1 MRGLHGKIAVVTGA
15 GQGIGRAIALRLF
28 DEGCRVL
35 AADQNAEGLAALPVS
50 ESLAVLPIDL
60 LSTGAPDVV
69 IEECHKHFG
78 PISVLV
84 NNVGVGNAP
93 SLHDTSDEMFERLI
107 AINLGVAFRLS
118 RQSLDDL
125 RQTRGAIVNIAS
137 SVALAGYRGS
147 AGYVAAKGGVIAISR
162 NMASEYGS
170 AGIRVNAV
178 APGVVET
185 PLTTERLKTAQFH
198 ANVVGTMPLGRVAQ
212 PEDVA
217 AVVAF
222 LASDDARMVTGQVVA
237 VDGGQTASVYLND
250 AIISAW
256 QETWKED

>member
-1 MRGLHGKIAVVTGA
+1 MRGLQDKIAIVTGA
-15 GQGIGRAIALRLF
+15 GQGIGRSISLRLLE
-28 DEGCRVL
+28 EGCRVL
-35 AADQNAEGLAALPVS
+35 AVDQNEEGLAALPSVDA
-50 ESLAVLPIDL
+50 LAKLSIDL
-60 LSTGAPDVV
+60 LSDEAPDLT
-69 IEECHKHFG
+69 IEACRKRFG
-78 PISVLV
+78 TVSVLV

-93 SLHDTSDEMFERLI
+93 SLHDTTDELFDRLI
-107 AINLGVAFRLS
+107 AINLRVAFRLS
-118 RQSLDDL
+118 RQCLDEL
-125 RQTRGAIVNIAS
+125 RETRGAIVNIAS

-147 AGYVAAKGGVIAISR
+147 AGYVAAKGGVIALSR

-185 PLTTERLKTAQFH
+185 PLTADRLNTARFH

-212 PEDVA
+212 PEDIA

-222 LASDDARMVTGQVVA
+222 LASDDARMVTGQVIA

-250 AIISAW
+250 EIISAW
-256 QETWKED
+256 QETWKGN